1 MIISKTTR
9 YLVVPTNERADVTK
23 LRLYDGERLL
33 IDLDAK
39 VDFASPES
47 VMYYDLAPWM
57 GLDITVSHASGKS
70 FGYSEKLP
78 SAYEP
83 TRPRLHFTTQR
94 GWINDPNGLVY
105 YEGEWHLF
113 YQHNPVGRGWGNMH
127 WGHAVSRDLVHWQ
140 ELDEALY
147 PDSLGDMFSGSAI
160 VDYDNLLG
168 LKENEHDVL
177 LLYYTAA
184 GNGRELS
191 AGQPFTQCMAYST
204 DGARSFKKYSGN
216 PVVGHIKGSNRD
228 PKVIRDPESGKYVM
242 SLYLD
247 GDEYA
252 LLVSDNLVDWR
263 QIQTISLPGDN
274 ECPDFYP
281 LRDSDGSVKWVLT
294 GAHDCCLIGS
304 FDPERG
310 FAAESTPYKFGFGA
324 AYAAQTFSIY
334 ERGGDGIPRVDLSRR
349 VRLSWN
355 RFTNLPSKYYNCE
368 MSVPCELTLKSG
380 RLSILPA
387 PEFEAALE
395 VVEDVRSLPT
405 LGVVRT
411 LPEVCELTLE
421 ISRIEEPI
429 RLRIFGC
436 HVTLDA
442 ASGRLNV
449 GGESIP
455 LYVDDGRISLRIVAD
470 GRGLEIFNSNG
481 SCFGA
486 FPIERADSNTADSN
500 TADSNTAD
508 NQLVIGG
515 EGSLDHMVIA
525 AGKDSVR

>member
-1 MIISKTTR
+1 MIISETTR

-23 LRLYDGERLL
+23 LRLYDGGRLL
-33 IDLDAK
+33 CDLDAK
-39 VDFASPES
+39 VDFACPES

-70 FGYSEKLP
+70 FGFSEKLP
-78 SAYEP
+78 AAYEP
-83 TRPRLHFTTQR
+83 TRPRLHFTASR

-105 YEGEWHLF
+105 YEGAYHLF
-113 YQHNPVGRGWGNMH
+113 FQHNPVGRSWGNMH

-140 ELDEALY
+140 ELGDALY
-147 PDSLGDMFSGSAI
+147 PDELGDMFSGSAI

-184 GNGRELS
+184 GSGREIS

-216 PVVGHIKGSNRD
+216 PVMPHIKGSNRD

-252 LLVSDNLVDWR
+252 LLISDNLVDWK
-263 QIQTISLPGDN
+263 QLQTISLPGDN

-281 LRDSDGSVKWVLT
+281 LRDSDGSVKWALT

-304 FDPERG
+304 FDPEHG
-310 FAAESTPYKFGFGA
+310 FAAESIPYKFGFGA
-324 AYAAQTFSIY
+324 AYAAQTFSVY
-334 ERGGDGIPRVDLSRR
+334 ERDDGVMRVDMSRR
-349 VRLSWN
+349 LRLSWN
-355 RFTNLPSKYYNCE
+355 RFTSLPSKYYNCE
-368 MSVPCELTLKSG
+368 MSLPCELTLKSG

-387 PEFEAALE
+387 PEFEAAFE
-395 VVEDVRSLPT
+395 VVEDSRGLPT
-405 LGVVRT
+405 LGVVRE
-411 LPEVCELTLE
+411 LPKVCELTLE

-429 RLRIFGC
+429 RLRIYGS

-442 ASGRLNV
+442 AAGRLNV
-449 GGESIP
+449 GDESMP
-455 LYVDDGRISLRIVAD
+455 LYVDDGRISLRIIAD
-470 GRGLEIFNSNG
+470 GCGLEIFNSNG
-481 SCFGA
+481 SCFGT
-486 FPIERADSNTADSN
+486 FQIERVDS
-500 TADSNTAD
+500 
-508 NQLVIGG
+508 QLVIGG
-515 EGSLDHMVIA
+515 EGSLDRMVIA
-525 AGKDSVR
+525 TEKGDGR